1 MRELY
6 LNATGS
12 RWVYDSAEQMQFVL
26 VLPDGTRRIR
36 KADFIESFGNF
47 ARIAYRYRGKRY
59 FGIPKS
65 PTGHDVRLDGESK
78 LPHVFHV
85 EG

>member
-6 LNATGS
+6 LNGTGS
-12 RWVYDSAEQMQFVL
+12 RWVCDSVEQMQFVL

-36 KADFIESFGNF
+36 KADFFESFGNF
-47 ARIAYRYRGKRY
+47 ARIGYRYRGRRY

-65 PTGHDVRLDGESK
+65 PTGHDVRLEGESE